1 MIHYEIL
8 PQEQKRIY
16 KNLSFLKN
24 KGFILFGGTAIALQL
39 GHRQSIDFDFF
50 TSNKLDKKL
59 KDEILKNLKS
69 DTMLQNEENTL
80 VFLKNEVKLSFFGD
94 IDFAIRENSLI
105 LDDVLEVANLKSL
118 LATKLKATFDRAE
131 YKDYIDIV
139 EILKTG
145 QITIEEG
152 INKMFDFFG
161 TDFTASQVLKNLT
174 YFEDGDL
181 YRLEIKD
188 RDILIQSVLNFK
200 NNMFKTDK
208 KDNKNLNLRKNRQ

>member
-8 PQEQKRIY
+8 PQEQKKIY

-59 KDEILKNLKS
+59 KDEILNNLKS

-94 IDFAIRENSLI
+94 IDFAIKENSLI

-139 EILKTG
+139 EILKKG

-152 INKMFDFFG
+152 IDKMFDFFG

-200 NNMFKTDK
+200 NNMLKTNK
-208 KDNKNLNLRKNRQ
+208 KDNKKLNLRKNRQ

>member
-24 KGFILFGGTAIALQL
+24 KGFILFAGTAIALQL

-200 NNMFKTDK
+200 NNMLETDK
-208 KDNKNLNLRKNRQ
+208 KDNKKLNLRKNRQ

>member
-1 MIHYEIL
+1 MIHYEIF
-8 PQEQKRIY
+8 PQEQKKIY
-16 KNLSFLKN
+16 KN
-24 KGFILFGGTAIALQL
+24 
-39 GHRQSIDFDFF
+39 
-50 TSNKLDKKL
+50 
-59 KDEILKNLKS
+59 
-69 DTMLQNEENTL
+69 
-80 VFLKNEVKLSFFGD
+80 LSFFGD
-94 IDFAIRENSLI
+94 IDFAIKENSLI

-152 INKMFDFFG
+152 IDKMFDFFG
-161 TDFTASQVLKNLT
+161 TDFTASQVLKNLI

-181 YRLEIKD
+181 HRLEIKD

-200 NNMFKTDK
+200 NNMFETDK
-208 KDNKNLNLRKNRQ
+208 T

>member
-1 MIHYEIL
+1 MRFFH
-8 PQEQKRIY
+8 
-16 KNLSFLKN
+16 KNKKEYIKI

-200 NNMFKTDK
+200 NNMLETDK
-208 KDNKNLNLRKNRQ
+208 KDNKKLNLRKNRQ

>member
-8 PQEQKRIY
+8 PQEQKKIY

-94 IDFAIRENSLI
+94 IDFAIKENSLI

-139 EILKTG
+139 EILKKG

-152 INKMFDFFG
+152 IDKMFDFFG

-200 NNMFKTDK
+200 NNMLETDK
-208 KDNKNLNLRKNRQ
+208 KDNKKLNIRKNRQ

>member
-1 MIHYEIL
+1 MIHYEIF
-8 PQEQKRIY
+8 PQEQKEIY

-69 DTMLQNEENTL
+69 DAMLQNEENTL

-94 IDFAIRENSLI
+94 IDFVIKENSLI
-105 LDDVLEVANLKSL
+105 LDDVLKVANLKSL

-181 YRLEIKD
+181 HRLEIKD

-200 NNMFKTDK
+200 NNMFETDK
-208 KDNKNLNLRKNRQ
+208 T

>member
-8 PQEQKRIY
+8 PQEQKKIY

-59 KDEILKNLKS
+59 KDEILNNLKS

-94 IDFAIRENSLI
+94 IDFAIKENSLI
-105 LDDVLEVANLKSL
+105 FDDVLEVANLKSL

-200 NNMFKTDK
+200 NNMLETDK
-208 KDNKNLNLRKNRQ
+208 KDNKKLNLRKNRQ

>member
-1 MIHYEIL
+1 M
-8 PQEQKRIY
+8 
-16 KNLSFLKN
+16 
-24 KGFILFGGTAIALQL
+24 
-39 GHRQSIDFDFF
+39 
-50 TSNKLDKKL
+50 
-59 KDEILKNLKS
+59 
-69 DTMLQNEENTL
+69 
-80 VFLKNEVKLSFFGD
+80 FLKNEVKLSFFGD
-94 IDFAIRENSLI
+94 IDFAIRENSLV

-181 YRLEIKD
+181 YRLKIKD

-200 NNMFKTDK
+200 NNMLKTDK
-208 KDNKNLNLRKNRQ
+208 KYNKNLNLRKNRQ